1 MSQKFLKKEQAVNNL
16 KGSVPRINFL
26 KEKLT
31 ALLLFIFLVFVV
43 YKCSNNAGENKVTT
57 STSQEPKKQVLLPDV
72 GDKKVNGPRIIKKK
86 DPVKV
91 VDTPMVNSKAVDV
104 NKPNNDTYRPRTEL
118 PIQNNEVK
126 AIRIN
131 LKTSGNI
138 VSWNPALNEA
148 AREIRISFIDS
159 KGRNWVSN
167 ANVTG
172 KSSYTYNPRDG
183 RAGNISTKVVLSI
196 VKNDG
201 YKIEGKM
208 MLDNEYFECSSAE

>member
-1 MSQKFLKKEQAVNNL
+1 MSQKFLKKEHAVNNL
-16 KGSVPRINFL
+16 KGSAPRINFL
-26 KEKLT
+26 KEKLM

-57 STSQEPKKQVLLPDV
+57 STSQEPKKQVLLTDV
-72 GDKKVNGPRIIKKK
+72 GDKKVNGPRINKKK

-91 VDTPMVNSKAVDV
+91 VDTPKVNSTAVDV

>member
-1 MSQKFLKKEQAVNNL
+1 MSQKFLKKEQAVINL
-16 KGSVPRINFL
+16 KGSAPRINFL

-31 ALLLFIFLVFVV
+31 ALLLIVFLVFVV
-43 YKCSNNAGENKVTT
+43 YKCSNNAGENKVIT
-57 STSQEPKKQVLLPDV
+57 STSQEPKKQVLPTDV
-72 GDKKVNGPRIIKKK
+72 GNKKVNVPRIYKKNV
-86 DPVKV
+86 PGIA
-91 VDTPMVNSKAVDV
+91 VDTAKVIKTPVDV
-104 NKPNNDTYRPRTEL
+104 KKTNNDTYRPGTEL
-118 PIQNNEVK
+118 PIENNEVK

-159 KGRNWVSN
+159 KGRYWVSN

-196 VKNDG
+196 IKNDG

>member
-1 MSQKFLKKEQAVNNL
+1 MSQKFLKKEQAVINL
-16 KGSVPRINFL
+16 KGSAPRINFL

-31 ALLLFIFLVFVV
+31 ALLLLVFLVFVV
-43 YKCSNNAGENKVTT
+43 YKCSKNAGVNKVTT
-57 STSQEPKKQVLLPDV
+57 NTSQEPKKQGLPTDV

-91 VDTPMVNSKAVDV
+91 VDTAMVGLTAVDV
-104 NKPNNDTYRPRTEL
+104 NKPNKDTYRPGTEL